1 MIFAGAFARSGTK
14 KDAAAGP
21 VPVLDRTD
29 AWPRSGTSADTA
41 MKVSTVCRCVEVRS
55 GVMAV
60 LPVYLLNEKTKER
73 VSDHY
78 LAGVLWGQANEAM
91 SNYDFQRLMA
101 VNQDLKGNAYAWLRR
116 VNGRLRERIPL
127 PPECVQ
133 PWFDGNG
140 HLWYRFCDPRTGR
153 LWDLPPE
160 DVLHYKGFS
169 TDGIR
174 GVSVL
179 ARAAQTI
186 GIERAAGRYE
196 ESFYANSGRPSGVL
210 TADTDLNGYVEVRSA
225 DGAVSQRRA
234 KDVVRDDWERM
245 YSGTGNAFRTAVL
258 DLGLKYQPLSVT
270 SADAQFVESKEVR
283 VADICRYFGVPLHL
297 VYAGKESYASN
308 EQNSLEF
315 VKYSKLP
322 DITQWNQEDTNKLL
336 LPGDRAASLRIKREL
351 KVYLQ
356 GDAAAQAAWY
366 SKMAEAGVYS
376 VDDIR
381 DLEDLPRVP
390 GGSARRASLN
400 YVPLEHW
407 AEISRARAEETEPG
421 QSQ

>member
-1 MIFAGAFARSGTK
+1 MIFAGAFRRGVRKAARTET
-14 KDAAAGP
+14 
-21 VPVLDRTD
+21 PVLDLTD
-29 AWPRSGTSADTA
+29 AAPWPGAAASSTDTA

-60 LPVYLLNEKTKER
+60 LPVYLLNENTKER
-73 VSDHY
+73 VRDHY
-78 LAGVLWGQANEAM
+78 LSDVLWGQANEAM

-101 VNQDLKGNAYAWLRR
+101 VNQDLKGNAYAWLHR
-116 VNGRLRERIPL
+116 VNGRVAERIPL
-127 PPECVQ
+127 PPERVRPC
-133 PWFDGNG
+133 FDLKYR
-140 HLWYRFCDPRTGR
+140 LWYRFTDPRTGR
-153 LWDLPPE
+153 LWYLPPE
-160 DVLHYKGFS
+160 DVIHYKGFS
-169 TDGIR
+169 TDGVH

-186 GIERAAGRYE
+186 GIERAAGQYE
-196 ESFYANSGRPSGVL
+196 ESFYKNSGRPSGVL
-210 TADTDLNGYVEVRSA
+210 TADADLNGYVEVRGA
-225 DGAVSQRRA
+225 DGVAVQRRA

-245 YSGTGNAFRTAVL
+245 YTGPGNAFRTAVL

-336 LPGDRAASLRIKREL
+336 LPGDRRSGLRIKREL

-356 GDAAAQAAWY
+356 GDTAAQAAWY

-390 GGSARRASLN
+390 GGGARRASLN
-400 YVPLEHW
+400 YVPLDSWE
-407 AEISRARAEETEPG
+407 EISRARAANPG